1 MPHVENHRPIVKR
14 RILRMK
20 DDTKNSNSN
29 FRNKSTRDSRVEV
42 IKNSYTPVISNK
54 ANWKK

>member
-54 ANWKK
+54 TNWKK